1 MPEPINESV
10 PIGEAQDL
18 GNGRYK
24 VVAITAGKG
33 SSGRYPADT
42 LREAAS
48 RNLLSRGT
56 HSFWDHDTASG
67 RHERPERSVRDLV
80 GVFTSDATWDEG
92 MQGLVAE
99 YQVFS
104 PYRQLFSELAEHVG
118 LSIVG
123 DGDVVMENGER
134 VVKSLEHIH
143 SVDLV
148 TRAGRGGKV
157 LSLLESARP
166 SFDADDMA
174 ATSGVPVGEPIEE
187 AAGKPVTEP
196 GDKKFLKAMIPHH
209 EAAVAM
215 VAKADL
221 TDPRVKALAAGIKST
236 QTGEITKMRAWLGDD
251 APGHSSAPAGMHM
264 ESHTHVPVVPAT
276 EARPNDTTKEGLVP
290 ELSEA
295 EVTALRD
302 SAALAEAARDAA
314 LAEAATAKA
323 ALAEATARQ
332 ATRPAITAKVAESK
346 TLGARTQARL
356 VESIVANPPMT
367 DGKVDDAKL
376 TAAIE
381 SAVKQAEDEIADYAP
396 ARPTSVFGTF
406 GSVAESDTPGGTAE
420 LSESDV
426 TSAVGTLF
434 GRKAN

>member
-42 LREAAS
+42 LREAAN
-48 RNLLSRGT
+48 RNLLARGT
-56 HSFWDHDTASG
+56 HSFWDHDTTSG

-92 MQGLVAE
+92 LQGLVAE

-166 SFDADDMA
+166 GFDADDMA
-174 ATSGVPVGEPIEE
+174 ATTGVPNDATQDPPAVVAE
-187 AAGKPVTEP
+187 ASPTDTIK
-196 GDKKFLKAMIPHH
+196 
-209 EAAVAM
+209 EALVA
-215 VAKADL
+215 
-221 TDPRVKALAAGIKST
+221 
-236 QTGEITKMRAWLGDD
+236 
-251 APGHSSAPAGMHM
+251 
-264 ESHTHVPVVPAT
+264 
-276 EARPNDTTKEGLVP
+276 

-295 EVTALRD
+295 EAAALRF
-302 SAALAEAARDAA
+302 SVTEAEAARDAA
-314 LAEAATAKA
+314 LAEAATARA
-323 ALAEATARQ
+323 ALADATARQ
-332 ATRPAITAKVAESK
+332 SARPVVAAKVAESK
-346 TLGARTQARL
+346 TLGARTQQRL
-356 VESIVANPPMT
+356 VESIVTALPVA
-367 DGKVDDAKL
+367 DGKIADDAL
-376 TAAIE
+376 TTAVE
-381 SAVKQAEDEIADYAP
+381 SAVTAAETEIADYARATP
-396 ARPTSVFGTF
+396 APLFGVVGSTQESAATSGTQIT
-406 GSVAESDTPGGTAE
+406 ESDIDKAAG
-420 LSESDV
+420 
-426 TSAVGTLF
+426 SAF
-434 GRKAN
+434 GRTGA